1 MMTKEIDG
9 KLINYEKLD
18 EKNPSGSRTLLRLHR
33 ALKMVSLIL
42 SKIAKEEHGGKMSTI
57 AYEAYHGSPMPDHH
71 PWVIRKAIGVAVYT
85 LPDSS
90 TFCTDIAPGLCQTDL
105 RPKLIKA
112 AEIMDQIFMKTDK
125 LFIENK
131 LEAIP

>member
-71 PWVIRKAIGVAVYT
+71 PWVSY
-85 LPDSS
+85 
-90 TFCTDIAPGLCQTDL
+90 
-105 RPKLIKA
+105 
-112 AEIMDQIFMKTDK
+112 
-125 LFIENK
+125 
-131 LEAIP
+131 